1 MLVSDKTIDTHKQ
14 LLAVRQ
20 DYAAKNYM
28 GRYSA
33 YDENNPFGKILKG
46 EAETELVDETPYAI
60 TIKNANQRTETYHLV
75 LPVYP
80 ASDVIDLLRHAP
92 DEHKAGYF
100 EAIKKAVREIHP
112 RHQTRTNIMNGSC
125 ARVLFNVGPYSQNTV
140 QYCHAHVTGDD
151 NPLSASFLLMSEK
164 GFDNYDESVRS
175 IVSAGKTVHGSLEK
189 PLAPDL
195 EPGFTIGEPDSGVVC
210 HFNNGFKYGVKKTGS
225 YLADASREENLTNI
239 YKLVSFLTAW
249 TQMSMCSQNA
259 AGNWGG
265 RFIVDTDEKGDSLVV
280 AVSGAK
286 LKKLPQTPLTIGQQ
300 KDYLNNL
307 IRTATLNER

>member
-1 MLVSDKTIDTHKQ
+1 MLVSGKTIDTHKQ

-20 DYAAKNYM
+20 DYAAKNDM
-28 GRYSA
+28 GRYNS

-112 RHQTRTNIMNGSC
+112 RHQTRTNILNGSC

-140 QYCHAHVTGDD
+140 QHCHAHVTGDD

-164 GFDNYDESVRS
+164 EFDNYDESVRS
-175 IVSAGKTVHGSLEK
+175 IVSAGKTLKDKYKK
-189 PLAPDL
+189 PSAPGLDQ
-195 EPGFTIGEPDSGVVC
+195 GFTIGEPDIGIVS
-210 HFNNGFKYGVKKTGS
+210 HFNNGFKYGIKKTGS
-225 YLADASREENLTNI
+225 YLADASREANLTNLR
-239 YKLVSFLTAW
+239 KLVSFLTAW
-249 TQMSMCSQNA
+249 TQMSICTN
-259 AGNWGG
+259 NYTDKWGG
-265 RFIVDTDEKGDSLVV
+265 RFIVDTDEKGQSLIV
-280 AVSGAK
+280 AASGAK
-286 LKKLPQTPLTIGQQ
+286 LKKLPQTPLTVGQQ
-300 KDYLNNL
+300 KEYLDNL
-307 IRTATLNER
+307 VRTATLNER